1 MIQNTAY
8 VAESKV
14 AALREEIERLAR
26 RAKRLGLVEP
36 LCTLTGAHEDRVYS
50 VSRDGASLDD
60 GGAEADR
67 SPRTWRRAIERFVE
81 VVVSGERPQLPGGWA
96 LLGVVEWIETD
107 DGEEAMLR
115 MVPGEEAPSWAR
127 TARNRCDHCNV
138 ARRRNTV
145 ILVRGEDGETRQ
157 IGSSCIEDYLPGVS
171 LAALLAGAEIAAFL
185 GDFAGFG
192 DSESGG
198 GGRGGRDFAVV
209 DYLGWVVRE
218 VRLTGWVSRT
228 RARESDLTC
237 ATADAAY
244 QAMGAYWSPRVKAED
259 KPEPPTDRDVATAQA
274 IVDLVRERAAETAPE
289 ARSDYEH
296 NLYTGVRAT
305 CLHARAMG
313 VVASAVVWY
322 ERETEKALE
331 RARKAARADG
341 YIGEIKG
348 RATFTLTLVR
358 AHTFDGAYGPT
369 TILAFEDPDGRDVV
383 WFASN
388 PPDELERGGTYQI
401 KGTVKKHE
409 INQRTGRKQTVLT
422 RCAVVEKID
431 AAA

>member
-1 MIQNTAY
+1 MIQNAAFI
-8 VAESKV
+8 AEGRV
-14 AALREEIERLAR
+14 AALREEIARLAR
-26 RAKRLGLVEP
+26 RAKRLELAAP
-36 LCTLTGAHEDRVYS
+36 LCTLTGAYEDRIYS
-50 VSRDGASLDD
+50 VSREGAALDD
-60 GGAEADR
+60 GGEEAAR
-67 SPRTWRRAIERFVE
+67 NPRVWRRAIERFVE
-81 VVVSGERPQLPGGWA
+81 VVVSGERPQLPGGWT
-96 LLGVVEWIETD
+96 LLGVVEWIETE

-115 MVPGEEAPSWAR
+115 MVPGEEAPEWAR
-127 TARNRCDHCNV
+127 TTRNRCDHCHV
-138 ARRRNTV
+138 SRRRNAV
-145 ILVRGEDGETRQ
+145 ILVRSEDGEVRQ
-157 IGSSCIEDYLPGVS
+157 IGSSCVEDYLPGVS
-171 LAALLAGAEIAAFL
+171 LAALLASAEIAAFL
-185 GDFAGFG
+185 GECFVGG
-192 DSESGG
+192 GEPGGGG
-198 GGRGGRDFAVV
+198 GGRGLAVAVV

-228 RARESDLTC
+228 RAREMDLAC
-237 ATADAAY
+237 ATADAAD
-244 QAMGAYWSPRVKAED
+244 QAMGAYWSPRVKPAD

-274 IVDLVRERAAETAPE
+274 IVELIRERAAATPPE

-305 CLHARAMG
+305 RLHDRAMG

-331 RARKAARADG
+331 RARKAERADG
-341 YIGEIKG
+341 YIGEVKG
-348 RATFTLTLVR
+348 RETFTLTLVR

-388 PPDELERGGTYQI
+388 PPEFTRGSTYRI

-409 INQRTGRKQTVLT
+409 INARTGRKQTVLT
-422 RCAVVEKID
+422 RCVVVEEIG